1 MALSNR
7 YLRILAV
14 SAALI
19 LAAVVAACGS
29 DDPLASRAPLTA
41 ATEAPATPETRPATE
56 TPAVETAFPLTITDS
71 GGTELVF
78 EAAPRRIISFSPAAT
93 EILFAI
99 GAGGQVIAVDE
110 FSNYPPEIEALDRVR
125 YSDPDPEAALVLDP
139 DLVLFGTQQEGSVE
153 QFRALD
159 LRVMLSRAPESIDG
173 VLADIELLGRVT
185 GHAEQAEALTA
196 EMRRRIAAVVDS
208 IDDVREGPLVFY
220 ELTDGLYTVGPDS
233 FIGAML
239 TLLKARNVAEG
250 AVSAFPQLTS
260 EAVIDADPAVILLA
274 DAAFGASLETLRARP
289 GWAGIA
295 AVASGRVYP
304 IDPDIASRPGPRIV
318 EAIELIARALYP
330 DRFE

>member
-1 MALSNR
+1 MAPSNR

-19 LAAVVAACGS
+19 LAAVVAACGG
-29 DDPLASRAPLTA
+29 DDPLPSRAPLTA

-208 IDDVREGPLVFY
+208 LDDVQQGPLVFY

-295 AVASGRVYP
+295 AVAGERVYP